1 MFIKKD
7 DWEKIKEMVD
17 NLYWDEDRMSRD
29 GIYFLKHLDKKLKEL
44 EINNKNK
51 IYAITSHGVYNDE
64 EYNDLFVTPSKE
76 IAQRRLNAEIEKLK
90 QELDIS
96 IAQNYD
102 KIDINDPE
110 YDNEWIFKEDDT
122 SFEIYLN
129 GEYNSN
135 HCVISLKEQE
145 LVLEEEKNMEII

>member
-29 GIYFLKHLDKKLKEL
+29 GIYFLKHLDKKLKES

-76 IAQRRLNAEIEKLK
+76 IAQRRLSDEIEKLK
-90 QELDIS
+90 QELNIS
-96 IAQNYD
+96 IAHNYD
-102 KIDINDPE
+102 KIDINAPE

-135 HCVISLKEQE
+135 HCVVSLKEHE